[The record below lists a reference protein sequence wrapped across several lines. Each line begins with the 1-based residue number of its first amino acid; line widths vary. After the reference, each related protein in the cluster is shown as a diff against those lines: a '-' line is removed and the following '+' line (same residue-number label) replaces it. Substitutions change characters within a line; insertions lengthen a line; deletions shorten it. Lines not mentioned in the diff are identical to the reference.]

1 MTITYKITKL
11 NQFFTENYINN
22 RSTIT
27 AAGADAP
34 SKLYDNRAETPVI
47 FTAATSLSFRC
58 DFYDKYGIACTR
70 QINRVILQ
78 GVSGATSVNIS
89 YVNSDDETVLVAL
102 GVALGENNLIEFA
115 TTVTAK
121 AIILTFAASGATF
134 TIKQIRVVKHL
145 FDLAATSTSKLNK
158 NSAGSTLTTK
168 NGTAYQWT
176 DYLRRGLQLKV
187 ENGQYA
193 QREVLLAKEAAGEA
207 VTILPFQDFDF
218 FCFEGFL
225 DIDDADIS
233 RFSSLVG
240 YTINILPR

>member
-1 MTITYKITKL
+1 MTTYKIVKP

-22 RSTIT
+22 RSIIA

-70 QINRVILQ
+70 QLNRVILQ
-78 GVSGATSVNIS
+78 GISGASAVNIS
-89 YVNSDDETVLVAL
+89 YVNTDDETIIAAFGVVLE
-102 GVALGENNLIEFA
+102 ENNLIELP
-115 TTVTAK
+115 TTITAK
-121 AIILTFAASGATF
+121 AIILTFSASGATF
-134 TIKQIRVVKHL
+134 TIKQIRAVRHL
-145 FDLAATSTSKLNK
+145 FDLAATSISKINK
-158 NSAGSTLTTK
+158 SSAGGKLATK
-168 NGTAYQWT
+168 NGTTYQWT

-193 QREVLLAKEAAGEA
+193 QREVLLAKETAGEA

-225 DIDDADIS
+225 DIDDADIN